1 MPDSATPAKAYLG
14 LGSNL
19 GDRLAAMR
27 AAIHALDQHSGV
39 DVDFDRGVSSLYET
53 SPVGGAPGQDPYL
66 NSCIRVETTM
76 SAKNFL
82 EASEAIEAAL
92 GRARQQRW
100 GPRVIDIDLLLF
112 GDLVV
117 DDECLS
123 VPHPRLH
130 QRRFVLEPL
139 AEIAGEVLHPL
150 LQVTIADLAAR
161 CRVEPTGTVALFA
174 PAGEWL

>member
-1 MPDSATPAKAYLG
+1 MPDSATPATAYLG

-27 AAIHALDQHSGV
+27 AAIHALDRHSSV
-39 DVDFDRGVSSLYET
+39 DVDLDRGVSSLYET
-53 SPVGGAPGQDPYL
+53 SPVGGPAGQGPYL

-76 SAKNFL
+76 SPHELMDA
-82 EASEAIEAAL
+82 AQAIEASL
-92 GRARQQRW
+92 GRVRQQRW

-112 GDLVV
+112 GDVV
-117 DDECLS
+117 VNDERLS

-130 QRRFVLEPL
+130 ERRFVLEPL
-139 AEIAGEVLHPL
+139 AEIAGEVPHPL
-150 LQVTIADLAAR
+150 LQITIADLAAR
-161 CRVEPTGTVALFA
+161 CRVDPTGTVAMVT